1 MKTGLE
7 LESKNGLK
15 NSCNMYIYICLYVCM
30 CVWVC
35 VCENC
40 ITKRF
45 CKSDLLIKLNNL
57 TDAIGK
63 AIWTVVNYLGFAK
76 AIDSVRNKK
85 FHQKPIKYGITG
97 N

>member
-1 MKTGLE
+1 MAWRTAVI
-7 LESKNGLK
+7 
-15 NSCNMYIYICLYVCM
+15 CIYICLYVCM

-57 TDAIGK
+57 TDAIDK
-63 AIWTVVNYLGFAK
+63 AIWTDVNYLDFAK
-76 AIDSVRNKK
+76 AIDSVRNKN
-85 FHQKPIKYGITG
+85 QSNMVVLAIK
-97 N
+97 

>member
-1 MKTGLE
+1 MAWRTAVI
-7 LESKNGLK
+7 
-15 NSCNMYIYICLYVCM
+15 CIYICLYVCM

-63 AIWTVVNYLGFAK
+63 AIWTDVNYLGFDK
-76 AIDSVRNKK
+76 AIDSVRNKN
-85 FHQKPIKYGITG
+85 QSNMVLLAIK
-97 N
+97 